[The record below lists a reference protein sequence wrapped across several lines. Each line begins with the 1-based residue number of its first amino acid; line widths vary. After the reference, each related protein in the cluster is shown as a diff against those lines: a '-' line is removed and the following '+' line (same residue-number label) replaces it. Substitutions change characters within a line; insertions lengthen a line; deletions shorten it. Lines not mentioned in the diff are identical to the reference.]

1 MRSARLH
8 EDDEPGHHAQD
19 GIRAGP
25 MDDLDEPRNERHLQ
39 RQRDEQSCTKRPR
52 SVSVISDSQDG
63 LVLQHVHAPLTWSLA
78 KVAAEARMVSSHG
91 LASKSPRS

>member
-39 RQRDEQSCTKRPR
+39 RQRDEQSCIKRPR
-52 SVSVISDSQDG
+52 SVSEGSAARE
-63 LVLQHVHAPLTWSLA
+63 VLLHSPLIWSLA
-78 KVAAEARMVSSHG
+78 KVAAEARMVSSRR